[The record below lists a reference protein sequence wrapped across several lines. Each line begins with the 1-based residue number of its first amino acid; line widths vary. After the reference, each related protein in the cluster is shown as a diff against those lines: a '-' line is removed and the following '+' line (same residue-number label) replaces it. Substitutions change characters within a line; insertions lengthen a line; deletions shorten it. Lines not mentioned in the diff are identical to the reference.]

1 MKWFDNQSVY
11 VTAYRGTGD
20 ISHKV
25 QRWDGKVK
33 KHVMVDCPD
42 IVKNYNSTMGS
53 VDLAD
58 MLISLYCVPTRRDDG
73 ISWSLLIYSIFA
85 KLTCSFCIEDM
96 QPS

>member
-1 MKWFDNQSVY
+1 MKWFDNQSVH
-11 VTAYRGTGD
+11 VTAYRGAGD

-25 QRWDGKVK
+25 QRWDGKAK

-42 IVKNYNSTMGS
+42 IAKNYNSTMGG

-85 KLTCSFCIEDM
+85 KLTCGFCIEDM

>member
-1 MKWFDNQSVY
+1 MKWFDNQSVH
-11 VTAYRGTGD
+11 VTANRVTGD

-25 QRWDGKVK
+25 QRWDGKAK

-42 IVKNYNSTMGS
+42 ILKNYNSAMGG

-58 MLISLYCVPTRRDDG
+58 MLISLYCIPTRRDDG
-73 ISWSLLIYSIFA
+73 ISWSLFIYSIFA
-85 KLTCSFCIEDM
+85 KLTCSFCLEDM